1 MSLSQLTT
9 AVVAAALVLAASSAT
24 PVAAEEPDPAPP
36 VLGLVGEPQT
46 FHDSEAQRCESGPV
60 HIDSP
65 PRAFTDAAGLVHLIV
80 AGPNGP
86 TYQWTGSP
94 DDFAAHPTTAELD
107 CDMVMN
113 GYVGNDD
120 PAVFDQKVFAQA
132 LYYRAPYVYA
142 YGHQDYFGTRTA
154 EPGCHRSGTV
164 DGLPYCWYSAVSVWK
179 AKVEPPS
186 TSLSFRIAR
195 PGPEH
200 VAIFPNIAYPG
211 HDQTPKAGWI
221 GYGSPSNMIA
231 GRDDHGRPDGSYY
244 LFAYTSTGG
253 GGQPKGVCLFRSTD
267 PTRVNSWRAWTG
279 DSANPEFTQRMR
291 NPYLVDNEPCAVV
304 NRAAFGSAVRTVVW
318 HPESRHY
325 IAFVTD
331 SQGVKYVTS
340 RDLLTWN
347 PAQLLSADQ
356 ISGYPSV
363 FDWDGGTGPGANFDV
378 FTDGGRGYLYFRTSV
393 AYGHTQINR
402 LGLDITNY

>member
-1 MSLSQLTT
+1 MLLFQL
-9 AVVAAALVLAASSAT
+9 AASVAVAAATTTSAPAPEPT
-24 PVAAEEPDPAPP
+24 PAPAPP
-36 VLGLVGEPQT
+36 VLGIVGEQQT
-46 FHDSEAQRCESGPV
+46 FHDSALAPCPSGPV

-65 PRAFTDAAGLVHLIV
+65 PRAFTDSDGVVHLIV

-94 DDFAAHPTTAELD
+94 DDFASHPTTAQLD
-107 CDMVMN
+107 CDMVMD
-113 GYVGNDD
+113 GYVGDND
-120 PAVFDQKVFAQA
+120 PAAFDQKMFAQA

-154 EPGCHRSGTV
+154 EPGCHRSGVV

-179 AKVEPPS
+179 ARVS
-186 TSLSFRIAR
+186 TSSTELAFHRAR
-195 PGPEH
+195 ATPQH

-231 GRDDHGRPDGSYY
+231 GRDAQGRPDGTYY

-279 DSANPEFTQRMR
+279 TGFTQHLRD
-291 NPYLVDNEPCAVV
+291 PYRFSNQPCTVV
-304 NRAAFGSAVRTVVW
+304 NPSVFRSAVRTVVY

-331 SQGVKYVTS
+331 SQGVKYATS

-347 PAQLLSADQ
+347 EPQLLSADQ

-363 FDWDGGTGPGANFDV
+363 FDWDGGTGPGANFDL

-393 AYGHTQINR
+393 AWGHTQINR
-402 LGLDITNY
+402 LGLDVTNY

>member
-1 MSLSQLTT
+1 MSLSHL
-9 AVVAAALVLAASSAT
+9 AAAAVLALPALAPAT
-24 PVAAEEPDPAPP
+24 PASPAEPEPAPP
-36 VLGLVGEPQT
+36 VLGLTGEQQT
-46 FHDSEAQRCESGPV
+46 FHDSELGRCDSGLV

-65 PRAFTDAAGLVHLIV
+65 PRAFTDEDGVVHLIV

-86 TYQWTGSP
+86 TYQWTGSA

-113 GYVGNDD
+113 GYVGNND
-120 PAVFDQKVFAQA
+120 PGVFDQKMFAQA

-154 EPGCHRSGTV
+154 EPGCHRSGVV

-179 AKVEPPS
+179 ARVSPPE
-186 TSLSFRIAR
+186 TGLSFGIAR
-195 PGPEH
+195 PGPNH

-211 HDQTPKAGWI
+211 HDQTPKSGWI
-221 GYGSPSNMIA
+221 GYGSPSNMVA
-231 GRDDHGRPDGSYY
+231 GRDAQGRPDGTYY
-244 LFAYTSTGG
+244 LFAYTSTGS

-279 DSANPEFTQRMR
+279 TGFTQQMR
-291 NPYLVDNEPCAVV
+291 NPYRFENEPCTVV
-304 NRAAFGSAVRTVVW
+304 NPSVFRSAVRTVVY

-331 SQGVKYVTS
+331 AQGVQYATS

-347 PAQLLSADQ
+347 PPQLLS
-356 ISGYPSV
+356 
-363 FDWDGGTGPGANFDV
+363 
-378 FTDGGRGYLYFRTSV
+378 
-393 AYGHTQINR
+393 
-402 LGLDITNY
+402 